1 MDDHSTISSGS
12 SRTIKI
18 VYSVTDDDPSNDKLR
33 GITAEQSKHLEASY
47 DDLDIA
53 ASSSTCASLFS
64 KNSKETVDY
73 VESTQPTQLMSGAR
87 LTMAIISLDIL
98 IFISAL
104 DATIVATT
112 YVPIGNELNAL
123 DSAEWII
130 LSYLITLT
138 ALQPLY
144 GSISDLLGRVEAIV
158 VAILIFLVGSILCAV
173 SKTMPMLIASRAV
186 QGIGGAGLMSLAL
199 VVIADI
205 MNERQRGKYVGI
217 FSGTY
222 GIASAIAPVI
232 GGAIVQN
239 TRWQIIFWINIP
251 FCVVAL
257 VLIVMLLRIPR
268 PKGTLIEKAKRIDV
282 GGALL
287 SILGIVLLLL
297 GLSWGGRDHEW
308 SSTQVICTLVF
319 GLVTLVAF
327 AIYEWKV
334 PKVPIVPLY
343 LFKVR
348 NVVFASVSSL
358 LFGFAINGGVMFIPQ
373 WAQVVKNA
381 SPVVSGAYLVP
392 YSVGMIATSVIAGII
407 VTKTGRCHELI
418 VVGSAVMLLG
428 NGLLIMLGSDG
439 SLGKIIAFLLICGL
453 GVGMCVQTINLLGQ
467 ASVRGKDMAVAT
479 TTFLFFRSL
488 GMVLSVSVLNNV
500 IQNVLRDQIEEIS
513 KQYVSYASSIA
524 AILKDQSLLYT
535 LDIPQQLADAFIQA
549 YTKGLRSG
557 FIALSAFTG
566 LYFILTLGFKN
577 IELKTVLKKT
587 IDS

>member
-1 MDDHSTISSGS
+1 MDDQSTISSGS
-12 SRTIKI
+12 SRSMKI
-18 VYSVTDDDPSNDKLR
+18 VYAVTDHDPSNDTLR
-33 GITAEQSKHLEASY
+33 GITSKQPKYLEASY
-47 DDLDIA
+47 IDMDIT
-53 ASSSTCASLFS
+53 ASSPASLFD
-64 KNSKETVDY
+64 KNIDDVVDSAQ
-73 VESTQPTQLMSGAR
+73 STQPTQLLSGGR
-87 LTMAIISLDIL
+87 LAMAIVSLDIL

-130 LSYLITLT
+130 ISYLITLT
-138 ALQPLY
+138 AFQPLY
-144 GSISDLLGRVEAIV
+144 GSISDLLGRVETIV
-158 VAILIFLVGSILCAV
+158 IAILIFLVGSILCAV
-173 SKTMPMLIASRAV
+173 SQTMPMLIVSRAV

-199 VVIADI
+199 IVIADI

-222 GIASAIAPVI
+222 GIASAIAPVL

-239 TRWQIIFWINIP
+239 TKWQIIFWINIP

-268 PKGTLIEKAKRIDV
+268 PKGSFIERVKRIDI

-319 GLVTLVAF
+319 GLVTLVVF
-327 AIYEWKV
+327 VIYEWKV
-334 PKVPIVPLY
+334 SKVPIVPLS
-343 LFKVR
+343 LFRVR

-373 WAQVVKNA
+373 WAQIVKNA
-381 SPVVSGAYLVP
+381 SPVVSGAYLIP
-392 YSVGMIATSVIAGII
+392 YCVGMITTSVVVGIL

-418 VVGSAVMLLG
+418 VVGSAILLLG

-439 SLGKIIAFLLICGL
+439 SLGKIIAFLLVCGL
-453 GVGMCVQTINLLGQ
+453 GVGTCVQTINLLGQ

-500 IQNVLRDQIEEIS
+500 IQNVLRNQLEEIS
-513 KQYVSYASSIA
+513 KQYSSYASSIA
-524 AILKDQSLLYT
+524 AVLKDQTLLYT
-535 LDIPQQLADAFIQA
+535 LDIPKHLADAFIQA
-549 YTKGLRSG
+549 YSKGLRSG
-557 FIALSAFTG
+557 FITLTAFTG
-566 LYFILTLGFKN
+566 LFFILTLGFKN
-577 IELKTVLKKT
+577 IELKKVLKKT

>member
-1 MDDHSTISSGS
+1 
-12 SRTIKI
+12 
-18 VYSVTDDDPSNDKLR
+18 
-33 GITAEQSKHLEASY
+33 
-47 DDLDIA
+47 
-53 ASSSTCASLFS
+53 
-64 KNSKETVDY
+64 
-73 VESTQPTQLMSGAR
+73 
-87 LTMAIISLDIL
+87 MAIISLDIL

-222 GIASAIAPVI
+222 GVASAIAPVI

-297 GLSWGGRDHEW
+297 GLSWGGRDHKW

-343 LFKVR
+343 LFKIR

-392 YSVGMIATSVIAGII
+392 YSVGMIVTSVVAGII

-453 GVGMCVQTINLLGQ
+453 GVGACVQTINLLGQ
-467 ASVRGKDMAVAT
+467 ASVRGKDMAVVT

-513 KQYVSYASSIA
+513 KQYASYASSIA
-524 AILKDQSLLYT
+524 AILKDQTLLYT

-557 FIALSAFTG
+557 FIALTAFTG

-587 IDS
+587 INS